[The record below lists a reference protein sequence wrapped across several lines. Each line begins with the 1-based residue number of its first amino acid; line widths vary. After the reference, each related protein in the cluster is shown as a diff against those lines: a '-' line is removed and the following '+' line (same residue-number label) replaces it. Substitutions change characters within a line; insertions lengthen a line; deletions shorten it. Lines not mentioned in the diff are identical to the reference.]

1 MAMFNQDS
9 PDSIQNAIGRMA
21 ALAQE
26 GNKDAIHEMAYTYA
40 WIPNDTESDR
50 RKRLL
55 GLEINS
61 NGIPST
67 EINQV
72 AIQWLEK
79 SIAVSDSA
87 DYKSLYWLS
96 FYYLNSIVVNQDFAK
111 ASQLLQAASRQA
123 EQSQDFV
130 FKGKID
136 ETIKQIN
143 SL

>member
-1 MAMFNQDS
+1 MA
-9 PDSIQNAIGRMA
+9 G
-21 ALAQE
+21 E
-26 GNKDAIHEMAYTYA
+26 
-40 WIPNDTESDR
+40 
-50 RKRLL
+50 
-55 GLEINS
+55 
-61 NGIPST
+61 
-67 EINQV
+67 V
-72 AIQWLEK
+72 
-79 SIAVSDSA
+79 IAVTDSA

-111 ASQLLQAASRQA
+111 ASLLLQTASRQA